1 MAVSLRRKIYSRGG
15 SHETTIPLQLLLGL
29 NLEES
34 NEIIFE
40 YDPKMARWYVRFEKS
55 DKSIND
61 NSKNI
66 HNKKIVFNNNSIVS
80 DDVSNNKYI
89 RRSKNKRFRK

>member
-34 NEIIFE
+34 NEAIFE
-40 YDPKMARWYVRFEKS
+40 YDPKMQRWYVRFEKS
-55 DKSIND
+55 GS
-61 NSKNI
+61 SQ
-66 HNKKIVFNNNSIVS
+66 NNSDKKTS
-80 DDVSNNKYI
+80 DKKYA
-89 RRSKNKRFRK
+89 RKNPKKRSRK

>member
-34 NEIIFE
+34 NEAIFE
-40 YDPKMARWYVRFEKS
+40 YDTKTARWYVHFEKS
-55 DKSIND
+55 GNSERD
-61 NSKNI
+61 NSK
-66 HNKKIVFNNNSIVS
+66 SS
-80 DDVSNNKYI
+80 SNNKYAI
-89 RRSKNKRFRK
+89 KNKNKRSRR